1 MADATDIRDLIAI
14 VLMANQISV
23 SFRRDIEGYMT
34 FEFRGMPAQGAF
46 NMLLHEYNLSYEW
59 NERQRHVHIFPKKS
73 LKFSKLAVI
82 GAMPAKPPKSPK
94 RQRLVTSRVSKNP
107 GDNLPAQTI
116 AATPSKKPNA
126 HSTKP
131 SKSRPMMMKKIIA
144 SEARE
149 TRQPAVSKNRIQSEA
164 PTDITNEHK
173 LSFII
178 KYDGQYRATIDGKE
192 YTAGMTI
199 STTHGDMI
207 IQEIRKRTVRLM
219 RDTGGRLKT
228 FVIHQRRKNTKNAK

>member
-1 MADATDIRDLIAI
+1 
-14 VLMANQISV
+14 
-23 SFRRDIEGYMT
+23 
-34 FEFRGMPAQGAF
+34 
-46 NMLLHEYNLSYEW
+46 
-59 NERQRHVHIFPKKS
+59 
-73 LKFSKLAVI
+73 
-82 GAMPAKPPKSPK
+82 MPAKPPKSPK

-107 GDNLPAQTI
+107 GENLPAQTI
-116 AATPSKKPNA
+116 AATPSKKSNA

-131 SKSRPMMMKKIIA
+131 SKSRPMLMKKIIA

-199 STTHGDMI
+199 STIHGDMI
-207 IQEIRKRTVRLM
+207 IQGIRKRTVRLM
-219 RDTGGRLKT
+219 RETSGQLKI